1 MERRTRTE
9 ASILPHYKER
19 SKYGGKLSN
28 IRMERRT
35 RTEASILPHYKERSK
50 DGGKLSNMND
60 GEKDTDRG

>member
-1 MERRTRTE
+1 M
-9 ASILPHYKER
+9 PHYKER